1 MKKRVMLFLMLFLS
15 FEFVNASSTQ
25 FKVDCPSK
33 ATALEVVKCTIS
45 VKPDGYGL
53 DGISFNYEIS
63 GGSYDSFSI
72 NSNYTKLSLNQ
83 YGAMLNRSNTYTGTG
98 YDTVGALSIK
108 MPSSG
113 NASVVFN
120 NISVITSEREELD
133 VSNVSKT
140 IKLAD
145 NNNYL
150 SSLSVS
156 EGTLNPAF
164 NKNTT
169 SYTVTNVSSSTIN
182 ISAKA
187 EASSASVTGTGEKTL
202 KYGTNDFT
210 ITVTAENGIK
220 KTYSIKV
227 YRSDNR
233 DKTNTLSSLSIDGF
247 SISPKFDKNTTNY
260 TLKVKKDV
268 TSIKINASLESSKSS
283 FVKNYG
289 PRTVNL
295 DLGENT
301 ILIQVIS
308 EAEGIKKYTIKVT
321 REDDRSTNN
330 YLKSLN
336 VDVGNLKFDKKTL
349 NYSFTVPNDTTS
361 IKVTAQAEDVKSK
374 IDGVK
379 SYNLKEGLNKI
390 TITVTAENG
399 STRKYTLQVT
409 RIVKEIKK
417 EVNNKLDKLD
427 IENYQ
432 ISFDPE
438 NTVYNLTIEN
448 ETKLNINFKAQDES
462 SSVVVNGND
471 NLKNGSVIKVVVT
484 GVDGSTKEYTI
495 NISKNEEIKKDD
507 SNNIKDDNS
516 NNKVIKI
523 DENRKLHI
531 IIGVVSFV
539 IIVISTI
546 LIVIINIKR
555 SIKKRAE
562 LWK

>member
-1 MKKRVMLFLMLFLS
+1 MKKRVVLFLALLFS
-15 FEFVNASSTQ
+15 FSFVNASTQ

-33 ATALEVVKCTIS
+33 GTALEVIKCTVS
-45 VKPDGYGL
+45 VKPDNYGL
-53 DGISFNYEIS
+53 DGISFNYEIT
-63 GGSYDSFSI
+63 GGTYDSFSI
-72 NSNYTKLSLNQ
+72 NGNYTKLSLNQ

-98 YDTVGALSIK
+98 YDTVGVLSVK

-113 NASVVFN
+113 RNNIVFN
-120 NISVITSEREELD
+120 NISVITSDRNELD
-133 VSNVSKT
+133 VSSVTKT

-156 EGTLNPAF
+156 EGTLSPTF

-169 SYTVTNVSSSTIN
+169 SYTVTNVNSSTIN

-187 EASSASVTGTGEKTL
+187 EASTASISGVGEKTL
-202 KYGTNDFT
+202 KYGANDFT

-220 KTYSIKV
+220 KTYSIKI

-233 DKTNTLSSLSIDGF
+233 DKTNTLSSLSVEGYT
-247 SISPKFDKNTTNY
+247 ISPKFDKDTTTY
-260 TLKVKKDV
+260 TLKVKTDV
-268 TSIKINASLESSKSS
+268 TSIKVNASLESNKSS

-295 DLGENT
+295 SLGEN
-301 ILIQVIS
+301 IIQIQVIS
-308 EAEGIKKYTIKVT
+308 EAEGVKKYTIKVT
-321 REDDRSTNN
+321 REDDRSSNN

-336 VDVGNLKFDKKTL
+336 VNNGEFKFDKKTL
-349 NYSFTVPNDTTS
+349 NYSFTVPNDVTS
-361 IKVTAQAEDVKSK
+361 IKVSAEAEDAKSK

-379 SYNLKEGLNKI
+379 TYNLKEGLNKI
-390 TITVTAENG
+390 TVTVTAENG

-417 EVNNKLDKLD
+417 DVNNKLESLN

-432 ISFDPE
+432 INFDPE
-438 NTVYNLTIEN
+438 NTVYNVTIDN
-448 ETKLNINFKAQDES
+448 ETKLNIDFKVQDET

-471 NLKNGSVIKVVVT
+471 NLKNGSVIKVTVT
-484 GVDGSTKEYTI
+484 SIDGSVKYYII
-495 NISKNEEIKKDD
+495 NISKNEDIKNDD
-507 SNNIKDDNS
+507 NNKDDN
-516 NNKVIKI
+516 NKTVVKVN
-523 DENRKLHI
+523 ENRKLHI
-531 IIGVVSFV
+531 IIGVVS
-539 IIVISTI
+539 
-546 LIVIINIKR
+546 LIVIIISVILIIVINVKK
-555 SIKKRAE
+555 SIKKRAA